1 MSCCIRI
8 FASAS
13 LACLVTAGILIPGAA
28 FGESVYPQPKKH
40 HAGLKSQL
48 DRTETQIS
56 GICPPEWRPSTRPLN
71 PALGCLPASVYFLP
85 QPDGAPDVPDGKCP
99 EGWRPVTSP
108 LNPMLIC
115 LPERLAAEP
124 SRLRLGRVD
133 PFCPDGWK
141 AVTPPV
147 NRALICLP
155 DRIIARLPE
164 RTGPGLPP
172 GQCPE
177 GWWRVTSPV
186 NPVLGC
192 LAGRSGLA
200 PPGRCPGLRSSV
212 SYAYF
217 LL

>member
-28 FGESVYPQPKKH
+28 FGEAVYPQPKKY

-48 DRTETQIS
+48 DRTETQSS
-56 GICPPEWRPSTRPLN
+56 GICPPKWRPATRPLN

-124 SRLRLGRVD
+124 SRLRL
-133 PFCPDGWK
+133 
-141 AVTPPV
+141 
-147 NRALICLP
+147 P

-192 LAGRSGLA
+192 LPNTLVT
-200 PPGRCPGLRSSV
+200 P
-212 SYAYF
+212 
-217 LL
+217 